1 MRRQRSTSR
10 RRRATTS
17 REAEVVGDNSKIGV
31 IRSREAEKN
40 DFPEIPEW
48 QLAAADVQLRPR
60 VDELRPGSGSAE
72 NGGIQNVWDR

>member
-1 MRRQRSTSR
+1 MRGQRSTSR

-31 IRSREAEKN
+31 IRSREEKN

-48 QLAAADVQLRPR
+48 QSAAADVQLRPR
-60 VDELRPGSGSAE
+60 VDELRRGSRSAE